1 MDKQETQQK
10 LNEKET
16 SMDIDDKVLTEQELI
31 ELECPT
37 DSEEPLE
44 VAMEY
49 DLKL

>member
-1 MDKQETQQK
+1 MDKQEAQQK

-16 SMDIDDKVLTEQELI
+16 SMDIDDKVLNEQELI

-44 VAMEY
+44 VAIEY
-49 DLKL
+49 DMKL

>member
-1 MDKQETQQK
+1 MDKQKKSETRQ
-10 LNEKET
+10 T
-16 SMDIDDKVLTEQELI
+16 SMDIDEKVLKEKEQEMI

-44 VAMEY
+44 VAIEY

>member
-1 MDKQETQQK
+1 M
-10 LNEKET
+10 N
-16 SMDIDDKVLTEQELI
+16 IDEKVLKKKEQEMI